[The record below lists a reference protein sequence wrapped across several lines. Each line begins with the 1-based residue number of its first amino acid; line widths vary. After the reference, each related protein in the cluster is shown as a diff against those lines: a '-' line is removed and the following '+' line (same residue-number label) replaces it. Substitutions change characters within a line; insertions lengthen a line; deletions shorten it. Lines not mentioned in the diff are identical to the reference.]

1 MTSTNKGLVASA
13 VEWVRASKQNQQL
26 ATALGAVLVVVLGAS
41 LFANLFG
48 GDDGPPLVADTI
60 TSTTTADTT
69 PDGPEA
75 TSEVPPVDCGR
86 LITSDEA
93 FEALDVLGGMSQVS
107 QSEVC
112 HATWSDDESFYVQI
126 GPGSPNDFA
135 PGAIIIGVTGDTI
148 SDLGDEA
155 IWFGGPEAE
164 DGGAYGVVAVR
175 QATQHGDLY
184 YRVVLGR
191 PNVDEATQRE
201 ITIGL
206 ARTALPRFPGVVIQE
221 AAIEFEFVEFP
232 DDPAPDPSAQG
243 LAENLLAKEEAG
255 DWSRGE
261 GLAATL
267 RYMLDDAPITE
278 IHTGPELVDNS
289 GSLIIELAREYVESG
304 DDETLKGEIQALLD
318 SLTINLDDLQSEP
331 VASELIVSRVPL
343 ATEEQN
349 PCGDNSTECLDEV
362 PLPSRAGV
370 PDGKYTLWADLIN
383 GPGWQAGDIEAAKVA
398 ILDSAAKYEALGSM
412 PSVTTVL
419 RAGGETLYVD
429 YLGSEN
435 CVLYISEFLADF
447 DDDKFQQII
456 AREMAFC
463 LIASEF
469 NTTIKADQAGTQWW
483 TRGVVNYLS
492 GYVYPSTNLEH
503 EKLPGELASH
513 ELSTTLAERTWT
525 NWIFFEYL
533 HGFLG
538 GPEAILS
545 LLGDFPPGGDHIAA
559 LADADSM
566 DVLFHDFERALTDA
580 NVGDQG
586 PGTVPYE
593 PIAWEL
599 DVFGPLEASLSAQP
613 FGVRRLQITV
623 PDGMTAC
630 FTTTAQG
637 EMRSSWRTGVP
648 GEPGTWDEVEPTTLQ
663 GDHMLVVTAVKPG
676 SSYHIQVTDVSE
688 DPDCEDDE
696 DSPPTTLGDCGL
708 CPPSQ
713 YYYKD

>member
-1 MTSTNKGLVASA
+1 M
-13 VEWVRASKQNQQL
+13 
-26 ATALGAVLVVVLGAS
+26 GAVLVIVLGAS
-41 LFANLFG
+41 LLANLFG
-48 GDDGPPLVADTI
+48 GDGELPLGADT
-60 TSTTTADTT
+60 TTPTTTADTT
-69 PDGPEA
+69 PDGPGA
-75 TSEVPPVDCGR
+75 NSEVPPVDCGP
-86 LITSDEA
+86 LITTDEA

-107 QSEVC
+107 QNEVC
-112 HATWSDDESFYVQI
+112 HETWSDDESFYVQI
-126 GPGSPNDFA
+126 GPGSPNDFV
-135 PGAIIIGVTGDTI
+135 PGAIIIGVTGETV

-155 IWFGGPEAE
+155 IWFGGPDAE

-206 ARTALPRFPGVVIQE
+206 ARTALSRFPGVFIE
-221 AAIEFEFVEFP
+221 EPPIEFEVVEFT
-232 DDPAPDPSAQG
+232 DDPAPDPSVQG

-267 RYMLDDAPITE
+267 RYMLGDSPITE

-304 DDETLKGEIQALLD
+304 DDETLMGEIQALLD
-318 SLTINLDDLQSEP
+318 SLTINLDELQSEP
-331 VASELIVSRVPL
+331 VAAGLIVSRVPL
-343 ATEEQN
+343 ATDGPN
-349 PCGDNSTECLDEV
+349 PCELPDNSSECLDEI

-370 PDGKYTLWADLIN
+370 PDGKYTLWVDLIS
-383 GPGWQAGDIEAAKVA
+383 GSGWQAGDVEAAKSA

-412 PSVTTVL
+412 PNVTTVL
-419 RAGGETLYVD
+419 RAGGNTLYVD
-429 YLGSEN
+429 YLGED
-435 CVLYISEFLADF
+435 CVLYIHEFLAEF
-447 DDDKFQQII
+447 DDKKFQQII

-463 LIASEF
+463 LIAREF
-469 NTTIKADQAGTQWW
+469 NTIIKADQAGTQWW

-492 GYVYPSTNLEH
+492 GYVYPSINLEH
-503 EKLPGELASH
+503 EKLPAELAGY
-513 ELSTTLAERTWT
+513 ELSTTLAGRTWT

-538 GPEAILS
+538 GPDAIMS
-545 LLGDFPPGGDHIAA
+545 LLRELPPGGDHLAA

-566 DVLFHDFERALTDA
+566 DVLFHDFERALSDA
-580 NVGDQG
+580 NVSDQG

-593 PIAWEL
+593 PPSWTL
-599 DVFGPLEASLSAQP
+599 DVSGPLEATLTAEP

-688 DPDCEDDE
+688 DPDCEDDD

-708 CPPSQ
+708 CPPSR
-713 YYYKD
+713 YYYNN